1 MTGLGCAIDEVAR
14 RLAAAGIAEAR
25 REARLLAGKAAGLDS
40 ATAIAHPERKLSP
53 EEIERLA
60 GYARRR
66 EAREPISRIL
76 GWREFWSLRF
86 ALGPET
92 LDPRPDS
99 ETLVAAA
106 LESAR
111 SVSITRAKPLSVV
124 DLGTGSG
131 CLLLALLSELPNA
144 QGLGIDISR
153 GALAT
158 AAANAGSLGLASRAR
173 FQWGDWGSGVKER
186 FDLILCNPPYIP
198 AGEVAGLAPE
208 VAKFDP
214 ILALS
219 GGADGLDVYR
229 RLSRELPPLL
239 SQGGRAIVEIGVG
252 QGAPVGAILAGGGL
266 RLLGERADL
275 AGTLRCL
282 ILGLPDRETR

>member
-1 MTGLGCAIDEVAR
+1 LTGLGCAIDEVAR